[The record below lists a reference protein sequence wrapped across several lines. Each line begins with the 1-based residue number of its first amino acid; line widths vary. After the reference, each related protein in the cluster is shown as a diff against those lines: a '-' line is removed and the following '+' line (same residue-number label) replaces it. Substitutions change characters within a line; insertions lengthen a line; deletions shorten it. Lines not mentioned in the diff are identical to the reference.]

1 LQVLVVIIHFV
12 AAWKTQSLLLFL
24 SPVPSDYPQNLNA
37 VTVSSTEIAVSW
49 NEVPRIGRNGI
60 IIQYEVQYEPLM
72 ILTGDLTMNT
82 SNTSALLRDLQ
93 EYTEYNITIRAYTSV
108 GPGPLSPSVTNRTF
122 EDGKLF
128 RLLFCYQ
135 NYSNLSLFR
144 AQCTSRQC
152 SNPHQFLPLNPG
164 DMGPSTKDRQEWNHH
179 PV

>member
-1 LQVLVVIIHFV
+1 MLLHGRP
-12 AAWKTQSLLLFL
+12 QSLLLFL

-49 NEVPRIGRNGI
+49 NEVPAIGRNGI
-60 IIQYEVQYEPLM
+60 IIQYEVQYEPLL

-128 RLLFCYQ
+128 RLLFSY
-135 NYSNLSLFR
+135 
-144 AQCTSRQC
+144 
-152 SNPHQFLPLNPG
+152 
-164 DMGPSTKDRQEWNHH
+164 
-179 PV
+179 